1 VKRAIIP
8 FIMGILVL
16 STAGFM
22 TLYFHDMATIKQ
34 TRAQIATVN
43 NTLSALST
51 DMQNMRTLMPG
62 VDTDLGASLA
72 QLATA
77 ANPAVVRIDITGS
90 GFVGMGSGFI
100 VDQSGYVLTD
110 QHVIA
115 NAITIKVTLAT
126 GDSYAATVV
135 DSDANRDLVLLK
147 MSSARMDFPVIHL
160 GSASDAAVG
169 DSVLVVGFPLG
180 LELSGAASYS
190 NGIVSALR
198 TINGLQYIQTNAAMN
213 AGNSGGPVIDMQGM
227 LVGMVEGS
235 VTDPNT
241 TVEGLGLA
249 IPVADVLKFIDSGRI
264 SCANCHYVA

>member
-1 VKRAIIP
+1 
-8 FIMGILVL
+8 
-16 STAGFM
+16 
-22 TLYFHDMATIKQ
+22 
-34 TRAQIATVN
+34 
-43 NTLSALST
+43 
-51 DMQNMRTLMPG
+51 
-62 VDTDLGASLA
+62 
-72 QLATA
+72 
-77 ANPAVVRIDITGS
+77 
-90 GFVGMGSGFI
+90 
-100 VDQSGYVLTD
+100 
-110 QHVIA
+110 
-115 NAITIKVTLAT
+115 
-126 GDSYAATVV
+126 
-135 DSDANRDLVLLK
+135 
-147 MSSARMDFPVIHL
+147 
-160 GSASDAAVG
+160 
-169 DSVLVVGFPLG
+169 VGFPLG